1 MNTPSKW
8 LLDCPQPKCGTLA
21 EGFYNAGPMFAD
33 DRQGPTQEDT
43 HIQIIT
49 GASQADFDAYVAEL
63 KASGIPGHLEH
74 RLGADRFFAFQL
86 GAKDYHV
93 SWFAGRNQL
102 RIAQGPAWVSVKDF
116 GYRTKG
122 EYTTTFY
129 QYGLYYDP
137 DNNMTPKTANCGM
150 LYVIRLSDN
159 SLFMID
165 GGFYLQWNEEAAEGL
180 WQFLRHITDTPEN
193 GTVRISGWYFT
204 HTHADHID
212 GCVKLLNRHHEQI
225 VIERMLFNFPLY
237 SVLGG
242 YEPSKF
248 YVGEQLAKWYPDV
261 KVLKLHTG
269 QKFTL
274 ADMQVE
280 VLYTQE
286 DAVTT
291 EAITRFPMRDGNCM
305 SSILKLTI
313 GSKTIMML
321 GDTNIESEAF
331 LTQYTSREI
340 WKSDMV
346 QLAHHCFNFL
356 DTLYE
361 WIDAPAIVVPN
372 SWGGAHRAENVAK
385 LEGALKYMK
394 DDQIWYEGGGTDGF
408 VATETG
414 WKHAVHYPLIG
425 GEYDGSGY

>member
-1 MNTPSKW
+1 MNETAKW
-8 LLDCPQPKCGTLA
+8 LLGCPLPEGGILA

-33 DRQGPTQEDT
+33 DRQGPTEEDT

-49 GASQADFDAYVAEL
+49 NATRQDFDAYVTRL
-63 KASGIPGHLEH
+63 KESGIRGHLENS
-74 RLGADRFFAFQL
+74 LGADRFFAFQM
-86 GAKDYHV
+86 GGKDYHV
-93 SWFAGRNQL
+93 SWFARRNQI
-102 RIAQGPAWVSVKDF
+102 RVAEGPTWVSLRDF
-116 GYRTKG
+116 GYRAEG
-122 EYTTTFY
+122 EHTTTVY

-150 LYVIRLSDN
+150 LYAIRLSDN

-165 GGFYLQWNEEAAEGL
+165 GGFYLQWNKEAAEGL
-180 WQFLRHITDTPEN
+180 WQFLRQITGTPEN
-193 GTVRISGWYFT
+193 GTVRISAWYFT

-212 GCVKLLNRHHEQI
+212 GCVKLLNRHHDQI
-225 VIERMLFNFPLY
+225 TVERMLFNFPLY
-237 SVLGG
+237 SALGG
-242 YEPSKF
+242 YEPSRY
-248 YVGEQLAKWYPDV
+248 YVGEQLNKWYPEV

-269 QKFTL
+269 QKFHI

-291 EAITRFPMRDGNCM
+291 GEITKFPMRDGNCM

-313 GSKTIMML
+313 NGKTIMML

-331 LTQYTSREI
+331 LTKTSSREI
-340 WKSDMV
+340 WRSDMV

-361 WIDAPAIVVPN
+361 WIEAPAILVPN
-372 SWGGAHRAENVAK
+372 SYGGAHQPENVAK

-394 DDQIWYEGGGTDGF
+394 DGQIWYEGGGTDGF
-408 VATETG
+408 IATETG
-414 WKHAVHYPLIG
+414 WKHVVHYPLTG